1 MDAEKRAKVAADT
14 IHTLSEVVY
23 QMGKEL
29 EELTKHT
36 RMRRPGIQARVEAA
50 VTRNQAGDLRRALEE
65 LGKRLGD
72 A

>member
-23 QMGKEL
+23 QMAREL
-29 EELTKHT
+29 EELTKDTHI
-36 RMRRPGIQARVEAA
+36 RHPGIQARVEAA
-50 VTRNQAGDLRRALEE
+50 LTRNQAGDLRRALEE